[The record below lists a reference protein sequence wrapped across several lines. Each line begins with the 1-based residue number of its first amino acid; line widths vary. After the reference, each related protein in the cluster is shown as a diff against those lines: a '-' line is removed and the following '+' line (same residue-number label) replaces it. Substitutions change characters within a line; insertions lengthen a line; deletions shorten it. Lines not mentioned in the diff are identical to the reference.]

1 MASRPVFRCRP
12 FWEHVQGWWSIRHLP
27 NVLLVHFND
36 LKTDSASEIRR
47 IAAFLD
53 IEIDATQ
60 LPAILEHC
68 SFDYMRK
75 ELAKF
80 EEMRQFFTGGGETF
94 VHKGTNG
101 RWKEVLSTQEIA
113 MADEAALRNLT
124 RDCAHWLKT
133 GELPEGDR
141 R

>member
-1 MASRPVFRCRP
+1 M
-12 FWEHVQGWWSIRHLP
+12 QGWWSIRHLP
-27 NVLLVHFND
+27 NVPLVHFND
-36 LKTDSASEIRR
+36 LKADSASEIRR

-68 SFDYMRK
+68 SFDYMR
-75 ELAKF
+75 
-80 EEMRQFFTGGGETF
+80 QVFTDGGETF

-101 RWKEVLSTQEIA
+101 RWKDVLSTREIS
-113 MADEAALRNLT
+113 MADEAAVRNLT
-124 RDCAHWLKT
+124 RDCAHWLET
-133 GELPEGDR
+133 GELPEENR